1 MKTTSRL
8 LLRLLLTLAM
18 SFAMVR
24 GAQPQDTDQ
33 WPAIEQF
40 LTNPVPTNTPALSLS
55 VGGYPVDVQIP
66 TPGGLAYIQDQLGKP
81 AAASDLQQAV
91 EAHARDANLGDPN
104 SVGYRLRVVIRG
116 LMDFSTKQNGTARE
130 LNLRARSDFS
140 VKALAVAAADRRDAA
155 VTLASWAALEL
166 FRAEG
171 GDFSPAALRSRV
183 GDLTVSVDWRKIELG
198 LRPMLGI
205 SASDD
210 PSATPGPSSRRII
223 AQSITFE
230 PARID
235 NGLGGKVLDPGQDG
249 GGVEVF
255 VWHPTPAQLNR
266 GFDAIRVR
274 VDIPQAQN
282 GQSPWQAV
290 RAALPAENYTPESY
304 AALNPGGT
312 PQVVLTAMLRVAY
325 ASLTMAQE
333 AYRRELVDASN
344 GDEAKF
350 KFWRDR
356 AGLAGEYAGCPARLR
371 AAALSYLAARYWSEG
386 VRATLVRT
394 AGVGALAA
402 AGPVP
407 PDSLF
412 VGR

>member
-1 MKTTSRL
+1 MKTSFFRSLFLVIVL
-8 LLRLLLTLAM
+8 LGM
-18 SFAMVR
+18 IP
-24 GAQPQDTDQ
+24 GATAQDADQ
-33 WPAIEQF
+33 WPAIGQF
-40 LTNPVPTNTPALSLS
+40 LTNPVPANTPAISLS

-66 TPGGLAYIQDQLGKP
+66 TPGGLSYVHDQLGQP
-81 AAASDLQQAV
+81 AAASDLQQAID
-91 EAHARDANLGDPN
+91 AHSGDANLGDPN

-116 LMDFSTKQNGTARE
+116 LMDFSAKQNGTARE
-130 LNLRARSDFS
+130 LTLRSRTDFS
-140 VKALAVAAADRRDAA
+140 FKAKAVTAADRRDAA
-155 VTLASWAALEL
+155 VTLATWAALEL

-171 GDFSPAALRSRV
+171 GDFSPAALKARAS
-183 GDLTVSVDWRKIELG
+183 DLTVSVDWRKIELS

-210 PSATPGPSSRRII
+210 PSASPAGGKRYI

-235 NGLGGKVLDPGQDG
+235 NGLGSKVLDAGQDG
-249 GGVEVF
+249 GGVEIF
-255 VWHPTPAQLNR
+255 TWHPTPAQLNR

-282 GQSPWQAV
+282 GQSSWQSV
-290 RAALPAENYTPESY
+290 RAALPAETYNPESY
-304 AALNPGGT
+304 AALNPGGNT
-312 PQVVLTAMLRVAY
+312 QAVLTTLLRVAY
-325 ASLTMAQE
+325 STLTSAQE
-333 AYRRELVDASN
+333 AYRRELVDFTN
-344 GDEAKF
+344 GDDAKF

-356 AGLAGEYAGCPARLR
+356 AGLTGEYAGCPSRLR

-386 VRATLVRT
+386 LRATLVRA
-394 AGVGALAA
+394 AGIGALSS

-412 VGR
+412 AGR